1 MRLSMRAMPPLGPP
15 STFRR
20 IGAGLVRPECVLA
33 HASGLLLA
41 SDWTGAGGIALIGAS
56 GRVRRITARFW
67 HEALRPNGIALLPGG
82 RVLLA
87 HLGET
92 TGGVFALD
100 AEGGVTPVVME
111 VDGRPLPPTN
121 FVLADAQGRLW
132 ITISTRHVPRSA
144 AWHAGIADGFIV
156 LAAPGQR
163 PRIVADGLGY
173 TNEVALSPDGGT
185 LYAVETYARRLAA
198 FDVAADGR
206 LANKRIIAV
215 FGLGDFPD
223 GIALDAEGA
232 IWVACIIGNRILRV
246 TPDRAIT
253 VMADAADAAHVAVA
267 EQAWR
272 EARLTRDLV
281 EAGTDPQ
288 FRNVSSLAFGGPDLR
303 TLFVGCLLGDT
314 ILSTRAPVPGHP
326 PAHWSLDPGPLP
338 ALAEEPT
345 P

>member
-1 MRLSMRAMPPLGPP
+1 MPPLGPH
-15 STFRR
+15 SSFRR
-20 IGAGLVRPECVLA
+20 VGGGLARPECVLA
-33 HASGLLLA
+33 HASGLLIA
-41 SDWTGAGGIALIGAS
+41 SDWQDAGGVALIAPS
-56 GRVRRITARFW
+56 GRVRRIIAHGWAET
-67 HEALRPNGIALLPGG
+67 LRPNGIALRAGG

-100 AEGGVTPVVME
+100 PGGSITPVVTE

-132 ITISTRHVPRSA
+132 ITVSTRHVPRSE
-144 AWHAGIADGFIV
+144 AWRADVADGFVV
-156 LAAPGQR
+156 LAAPGEP

-173 TNEVALSPDGGT
+173 TNEVALSPDGRT

-198 FDVAADGR
+198 FDVSADGT
-206 LANKRIIAV
+206 LSGKRIVAA
-215 FGLGDFPD
+215 FGPGDFPD

-246 TPDRAIT
+246 TPDGSIA
-253 VMADAADAAHVAVA
+253 VMADAADAAHVAKA

-272 EARLTRDLV
+272 DARLTRDLV
-281 EAGTDPQ
+281 EAGTDPH
-288 FRNVSSLAFGGPDLR
+288 FRNISSLAFGGPDLA
-303 TLFVGCLLGDT
+303 TLFVGCLLGDS
-314 ILSTRAPVPGHP
+314 ILATRSPVPGHP
-326 PAHWSLDPGPLP
+326 PPHWSLDPGPLP